1 VHLVEIS
8 ISIKQELKWIN
19 ALINDP
25 VHPTEISIFFLNRNQ
40 DELVHLV
47 LQQILQKLSLYHPFY
62 HYPIYSS
69 LCHFASVE
77 NLKIDNHLDHLLSSL

>member
-47 LQQILQKLSLYHPFY
+47 LQQILQKLSL
-62 HYPIYSS
+62 
-69 LCHFASVE
+69 
-77 NLKIDNHLDHLLSSL
+77 